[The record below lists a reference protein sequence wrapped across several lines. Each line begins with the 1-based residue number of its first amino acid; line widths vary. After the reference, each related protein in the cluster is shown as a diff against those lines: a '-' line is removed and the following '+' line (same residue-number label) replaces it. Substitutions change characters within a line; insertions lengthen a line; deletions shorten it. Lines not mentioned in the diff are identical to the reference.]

1 MSQCSSSCGNDLDG
15 FSTHHRKVLWFLFY
29 INLTMFLVE
38 MAYGWLGNSHA
49 LWADS
54 LDMLSDAL
62 ILGASIF
69 VLNREEKLKAR
80 VALGKGILMGTL
92 SLVFLFSALLRF
104 LEPSNPDPE
113 IIGVVGALALVA
125 NLICALCLFKFRNQD
140 LNMRSTWLCARN
152 DILANLGVIFAAGAI
167 HLFHSFWPDILIA
180 TVICLFILNSSISIM
195 KEALKKLSDRKALYR
210 ETA

>member
-1 MSQCSSSCGNDLDG
+1 MSQCSSGCGNDLDG
-15 FSTHHRKVLWFLFY
+15 FSTNHRKVLWFVFY
-29 INLTMFLVE
+29 INLAMFLVE

-54 LDMLSDAL
+54 LDMLGDAL
-62 ILGASIF
+62 IFGASIF

-113 IIGVVGALALVA
+113 IIGVVGALALAA
-125 NLICALCLFKFRNQD
+125 NLICVLCLFKFRNQD

-152 DILANLGVIFAAGAI
+152 DILANLGVILAAGAI

-180 TVICLFILNSSISIM
+180 TVICLFILNSSIAIIKDAS
-195 KEALKKLSDRKALYR
+195 KELSSEKQFI
-210 ETA
+210 

>member
-1 MSQCSSSCGNDLDG
+1 MSQCSSGCGNDLDG

-54 LDMLSDAL
+54 LDMLGDAL
-62 ILGASIF
+62 IFGASIF

-125 NLICALCLFKFRNQD
+125 NLICVLCLFKFRNQD